1 MGRLERYNLNK
12 RFQLIRYHMYSR
24 GQESGHT
31 RKGTGVNVGHIPPYV
46 FMMMLAFI
54 TGLVTGTAAFLLKT
68 SVRWVSDGVTA
79 HMRPDGFNWILL
91 VAPVAGILLTGIY
104 QRYILHKEIYH
115 GTERI
120 NRAIALHQYRLDGDL
135 TYAPM
140 VASTITLG
148 FGGSA
153 GAEGPIAYT
162 GAAIGSNL
170 ARLFGGRSSLVR
182 IMLACGAAAGIAG
195 IFKAPMGGVF
205 FSLEVLAITLST
217 PAIMAIVLAA
227 VTAGLTSYV
236 WSGCTTDLPFH
247 ATMAFDWHLMPPV
260 ILLGL
265 FCGIYSFYYS
275 SVMTLMKRRYAS
287 MGNPWWKN
295 LLSGSV
301 LAILVFLFPALYGE
315 GYSFMSDLLA
325 GNTEAISSYGLF
337 ARYGHYALTPVLL
350 ALAIIAVKAF
360 ACASS
365 NSGGGVAGDFAP
377 TLMAGC
383 VAGFFF
389 AQLSNTCF
397 GTQLPVADFAFI
409 GMGAVMAGAIRAP
422 FMAIF
427 ITVEMAQAYDFLF
440 PVTVAAAV
448 SYLVVFC
455 LRRAFRLPSSLPDT
469 Y

>member
-1 MGRLERYNLNK
+1 
-12 RFQLIRYHMYSR
+12 
-24 GQESGHT
+24 
-31 RKGTGVNVGHIPPYV
+31 
-46 FMMMLAFI
+46 
-54 TGLVTGTAAFLLKT
+54 
-68 SVRWVSDGVTA
+68 
-79 HMRPDGFNWILL
+79 
-91 VAPVAGILLTGIY
+91 
-104 QRYILHKEIYH
+104 
-115 GTERI
+115 
-120 NRAIALHQYRLDGDL
+120 
-135 TYAPM
+135 
-140 VASTITLG
+140 
-148 FGGSA
+148 
-153 GAEGPIAYT
+153 
-162 GAAIGSNL
+162 
-170 ARLFGGRSSLVR
+170 
-182 IMLACGAAAGIAG
+182 
-195 IFKAPMGGVF
+195 
-205 FSLEVLAITLST
+205 
-217 PAIMAIVLAA
+217 
-227 VTAGLTSYV
+227 
-236 WSGCTTDLPFH
+236 
-247 ATMAFDWHLMPPV
+247 
-260 ILLGL
+260 
-265 FCGIYSFYYS
+265 
-275 SVMTLMKRRYAS
+275 

-337 ARYGHYALTPVLL
+337 ARYGNYALTPVLL

-440 PVTVAAAV
+440 PVTVATAV

>member
-1 MGRLERYNLNK
+1 
-12 RFQLIRYHMYSR
+12 
-24 GQESGHT
+24 
-31 RKGTGVNVGHIPPYV
+31 
-46 FMMMLAFI
+46 
-54 TGLVTGTAAFLLKT
+54 
-68 SVRWVSDGVTA
+68 
-79 HMRPDGFNWILL
+79 
-91 VAPVAGILLTGIY
+91 
-104 QRYILHKEIYH
+104 
-115 GTERI
+115 
-120 NRAIALHQYRLDGDL
+120 
-135 TYAPM
+135 
-140 VASTITLG
+140 
-148 FGGSA
+148 
-153 GAEGPIAYT
+153 
-162 GAAIGSNL
+162 
-170 ARLFGGRSSLVR
+170 
-182 IMLACGAAAGIAG
+182 
-195 IFKAPMGGVF
+195 MGGVF
-205 FSLEVLAITLST
+205 FALEVLAITLST

-247 ATMAFDWHLMPPV
+247 ATMAFDWHLIPPV

-315 GYSFMSDLLA
+315 GYSFMSNLLA
-325 GNTEAISSYGLF
+325 GHTEAISSYGLF
-337 ARYGHYALTPVLL
+337 ARYGHDALTPVLL
-350 ALAIIAVKAF
+350 AFAIIAVKAF

-409 GMGAVMAGAIRAP
+409 GMGAVMAGPVHGHIHHCGDGTGIRLSVPGYCGCGSQLSGGVLPAQNIPPSLIAARHLLTSSAGVADRIVEQWDLARVKTEKLTYPLSIHRSTRHCGKPVSSTEEVYILAHDTCVCHSHHRSTRRITFEFAGVSHQNKRYRSIKHEILLEIIRACHQC
-422 FMAIF
+422 
-427 ITVEMAQAYDFLF
+427 TVIARYHLSK
-440 PVTVAAAV
+440 TI
-448 SYLVVFC
+448 
-455 LRRAFRLPSSLPDT
+455 
-469 Y
+469 